1 VSTFV
6 LIPGAGGTASFWS
19 RVVPLL
25 EAAGHEALAVDLPG
39 DDESAGLPE
48 YAGLVTAAI
57 GRRRDVV
64 LVAQS
69 MGGFT
74 APMVCTRVPVSLL
87 VLVNAM
93 IPQPGETPGAW
104 WGNTG
109 SEEARVAAARDGGYP
124 AEFDLDTYFLHDL
137 PAEALASGELSGR
150 PEADIAFGQPCA
162 IDRWPDVPTRV
173 ISGRDDRFFPLEF
186 QRRLAKDRL
195 GLDAD
200 VVPGGH
206 LAALSHPAEL
216 TAQLTGYLNEPGSS
230 IPAAS

>member
-1 VSTFV
+1 M
-6 LIPGAGGTASFWS
+6 ASFWY

-25 EAAGHEALAVDLPG
+25 EARGHQAIAVDLPG
-39 DDESAGLPE
+39 DDGSAGLPE
-48 YAGLVTAAI
+48 YTDMVIAAI
-57 GRRRDVV
+57 GGRPDAV

-74 APMVCTRVPVSLL
+74 AQMVCARVPVGLL

-93 IPQPGETPGAW
+93 IPQPGETPGEW
-104 WGNTG
+104 GGNTG

-124 AEFDLDTYFLHDL
+124 AGFDLDTYFLHDL
-137 PAEALASGELSGR
+137 PAEVLASGQISGR

-162 IDRWPDVPTRV
+162 VAQWPAVPTRV
-173 ISGRDDRFFPLEF
+173 IAGRDDRLFPLEF
-186 QRRLAKDRL
+186 QRRVAKDRL
-195 GLDAD
+195 GLDVD

-216 TAQLTGYLNEPGSS
+216 AAQLTSYLAQP
-230 IPAAS
+230 

>member
-1 VSTFV
+1 MGTFV
-6 LIPGAGGTASFWS
+6 LIPGAGGTASYWY

-25 EAAGHEALAVDLPG
+25 EAGGHRAIAVELPG

-48 YAGLVTAAI
+48 YTSLVIAAI
-57 GRRRDVV
+57 GGRPDVV

-69 MGGFT
+69 MGAFT
-74 APMVCTRVPVSLL
+74 APMVCDRAPVSLL

-93 IPQPGETPGAW
+93 IPRPGETPGAW
-104 WGNTG
+104 WGNAG

-137 PAEALASGELSGR
+137 PAEVLASGEASGR
-150 PEADIAFGQPCA
+150 PEAGIAFSQPCD
-162 IDRWPDVPTRV
+162 IDQWPAVPTRV
-173 ISGRDDRFFPLEF
+173 IAGRDDRFFPLEF
-186 QRRLAKDRL
+186 QRRVAKDRL
-195 GLDAD
+195 GLDVD

-216 TAQLTGYLNEPGSS
+216 AGQLTRNLE
-230 IPAAS
+230 

>member
-1 VSTFV
+1 MGTFV
-6 LIPGAGGTASFWS
+6 LIPGAGGTASYWY

-25 EAAGHEALAVDLPG
+25 EARGHRAIAVELPG

-48 YAGLVTAAI
+48 YTRLVIAAI
-57 GRRRDVV
+57 GGRPDVV

-69 MGGFT
+69 MGAFT
-74 APMVCTRVPVSLL
+74 AQMVCARAPVSLL

-93 IPQPGETPGAW
+93 IPRPGETPGAW

-137 PAEALASGELSGR
+137 PAEVLASGEASGR
-150 PEADIAFGQPCA
+150 PEAAIAFSQPCD
-162 IDRWPDVPTRV
+162 IGQWPAVPTRV
-173 ISGRDDRFFPLEF
+173 IAGRDDRFFPLEF
-186 QRRLAKDRL
+186 QRRVAKDRL
-195 GLDAD
+195 GLDVD

-216 TAQLTGYLNEPGSS
+216 AGHLTRNLE
-230 IPAAS
+230 

>member
-1 VSTFV
+1 MSRTKELLVGTFV
-6 LIPGAGGTASFWS
+6 LIPGAGGTASYWY

-25 EAAGHEALAVDLPG
+25 EARGHRAIAVELPG

-48 YAGLVTAAI
+48 YTRLVIAAI
-57 GRRRDVV
+57 GGRPDVV

-69 MGGFT
+69 MGAFT
-74 APMVCTRVPVSLL
+74 APMVCARAPVSLL

-93 IPQPGETPGAW
+93 IPRPGETPAAW

-109 SEEARVAAARDGGYP
+109 SEQARVAAARDGGYP

-137 PAEALASGELSGR
+137 PAEVLASGEASGR
-150 PEADIAFGQPCA
+150 PEAGIAFGQPCD
-162 IDRWPDVPTRV
+162 IGQWPAVATRV
-173 ISGRDDRFFPLEF
+173 IAGRDDRFFPLEF
-186 QRRLAKDRL
+186 QRRVAKDRL
-195 GLDAD
+195 GLDVD

-216 TAQLTGYLNEPGSS
+216 AGPLARNQV
-230 IPAAS
+230 

>member
-1 VSTFV
+1 MSTFV
-6 LIPGAGGTASFWS
+6 LIPGAGGAASFWY

-25 EAAGHEALAVDLPG
+25 EAAGHEAIAVDLPG
-39 DDESAGLPE
+39 ADESAGLPE
-48 YAGLVTAAI
+48 YTGLVAAAI

-69 MGGFT
+69 MGAFT
-74 APMVCTRVPVSLL
+74 APMVCARVPVDLL

-93 IPQPGETPGAW
+93 IPRPGETPGQW

-109 SEEARVAAARDGGYP
+109 SEEAQVAAARDGGYP
-124 AEFDLDTYFLHDL
+124 AEIDLEAYFLHDL
-137 PAEALASGELSGR
+137 PAEVLTSGQVSGQ

-162 IDRWPDVPTRV
+162 IDRWPLVPTRV
-173 ISGRDDRFFPLEF
+173 ISGRDDRLFPLEF
-186 QRRLAKDRL
+186 QRRVAKDRL

-206 LAALSHPAEL
+206 LAALSFPAEL
-216 TAQLTGYLNEPGSS
+216 TAQLTGYLSGP
-230 IPAAS
+230 

>member
-1 VSTFV
+1 MSTFV
-6 LIPGAGGTASFWS
+6 LVPGAGGMASFWS

-25 EAAGHEALAVDLPG
+25 EARGHQAIAVDLPG

-48 YAGLVTAAI
+48 YTDLVIAAI
-57 GRRRDVV
+57 GGRPDAV

-74 APMVCTRVPVSLL
+74 APMVCARVPVGLL

-93 IPQPGETPGAW
+93 IPRPGETPGE
-104 WGNTG
+104 WGGSTG

-124 AEFDLDTYFLHDL
+124 AGFDLDTYFLHDL
-137 PAEALASGELSGR
+137 PAEVLASGQVSGR

-162 IDRWPDVPTRV
+162 VAQWPAVPTRV
-173 ISGRDDRFFPLEF
+173 IAGRDDRLFPLEF
-186 QRRLAKDRL
+186 QRRVAKDRL
-195 GLDAD
+195 GLDVDA
-200 VVPGGH
+200 VPGGH

-216 TAQLTGYLNEPGSS
+216 AAQLTSYLAQP
-230 IPAAS
+230 

>member
-1 VSTFV
+1 MSTFV

-25 EAAGHEALAVDLPG
+25 EARGHEAIAVDLPG
-39 DDESAGLPE
+39 DDTSAGLPE

-57 GRRRDVV
+57 GGRRDVV
-64 LVAQS
+64 LAAQS

-93 IPQPGETPGAW
+93 IPSPGETPGEW
-104 WGNTG
+104 WANTG
-109 SEEARVAAARDGGYP
+109 SEEARAAAARDGGYP

-137 PAEALASGELSGR
+137 PAEILVSGQASGR
-150 PEADIAFGQPCA
+150 PEADTAFGQPCA
-162 IDRWPDVPTRV
+162 VDRWPDVPTRV

-186 QRRLAKDRL
+186 QRRVAQDRL
-195 GLDAD
+195 GLDVD

-216 TAQLTGYLNEPGSS
+216 AGQLTGYLSGPGSS
-230 IPAAS
+230 APTAM